1 MDYSTPRL
9 VYSRNLLHSLRAKSH
24 IGVVPCLPV
33 EVRKPYR
40 GCRAGALLKAR
51 RLAKKWRFKP
61 PVPSIIMGNVN
72 SLPNKIDELA
82 ALTRN
87 VKTFRECS
95 LLCFTETWLTASI
108 PDANVELPDFSAV
121 RADRD
126 TRACG
131 KRKGGGL
138 TLYVNKR
145 WCNPGHVNIKIS
157 TCCRDI
163 ELLVVSL
170 RPYYLPREF
179 SHAIVLIVYI
189 PPRADAE
196 TACDVIHS
204 AVARVQTQ
212 HPEAL
217 VLISGDSNHV
227 TLDNTLA
234 AFHQY
239 VDCNTRGKRTL
250 DLMYANVKDAYGVSP
265 LPALGK
271 ADHNLVLLK
280 PHYSPKVRKLPTTTR
295 SFRKWSPEAEQA
307 LKDCFEITDWE
318 TLQESHSGD
327 MEEMVDCT
335 TDYINF
341 CMDNVVPVRTVRCF
355 ANNKPWITS
364 DIKGLLNQK
373 KKAFKEGNT
382 QELKQ
387 IQRELR
393 VQLREAKEQYRRKIE
408 QRMQTNNMREVWEGM
423 KIITGCSTK
432 RGPPTEG
439 DVGRA
444 NQLNNFFNR
453 FDQPHPFTPLHTAAP
468 TLPQDIPNTEDDT
481 SPPPITPTTITA
493 AQVCGALKR
502 LRPNKAAGP
511 DGVSPRLLKAC
522 AKELG
527 HPLQRIFNLSLG
539 EGRVPQLWKT
549 SCIIPVPKKP
559 HPGELN
565 DFRPVA
571 LTSHVMKTME
581 RLLFHHL
588 RPQTHHALDPLQF
601 AFREKTG
608 VEDAIIF
615 LLHRSLSHLDR
626 GSGAVRITFLDF
638 SSAFNTIQPLLLRD
652 KLTEM
657 GVETHLV
664 AWITDYLTNRP
675 QYVRLGD
682 SRSDTVAS
690 STGAPQGTV
699 LSPVL
704 FTLYTSDFQ
713 SNTEFC
719 HVQKFADDTAI
730 VGCIRNG
737 QEDEYRKLIQDF
749 VAWSDSNHLL
759 LNTTKTREMVVDF
772 RRPRPLPE
780 PVSIK
785 GDCVEVVHT
794 YKYLGVQLDDKL
806 DWTANTE
813 ALCRKG
819 QSRMYF
825 LRRLASFNIC
835 KKLLQIFYQS
845 VVASALMYA
854 VVCWGSS
861 LKKKDAA
868 RLDKLVRKAGS
879 VVGTELDILTSV
891 AERRT
896 LNRLLSIIDNP
907 DHPLHSTITRQR
919 SSFSDRLLSLS
930 CSTDRLKR
938 SFLPHAIRLFN
949 TSRGGR

>member
-1 MDYSTPRL
+1 MENRDYERSWKREGLCAITVDLSAEPLKLQSLAST
-9 VYSRNLLHSLRAKSH
+9 
-24 IGVVPCLPV
+24 
-33 EVRKPYR
+33 
-40 GCRAGALLKAR
+40 
-51 RLAKKWRFKP
+51 
-61 PVPSIIMGNVN
+61 
-72 SLPNKIDELA
+72 
-82 ALTRN
+82 
-87 VKTFRECS
+87 
-95 LLCFTETWLTASI
+95 
-108 PDANVELPDFSAV
+108 DANVELPDFSTV

-126 TRACG
+126 TKACG

-138 TLYVNKR
+138 ALYVNKR

-163 ELLVVSL
+163 ELLAVSL

-179 SHAIVLIVYI
+179 SHAIVVVVYI

-196 TACDVIHS
+196 AACDVIHS
-204 AVARVQTQ
+204 AVAKLQTQ

-217 VLISGDSNHV
+217 VLISGDFNHA

-250 DLMYANVKDAYGVSP
+250 DLMYANVKDAYRATP

-280 PHYSPKVRKLPTTTR
+280 PHYTPRVRRLPTTHALFQEVVSR
-295 SFRKWSPEAEQA
+295 SRAGSERLLRDHGLVKH
-307 LKDCFEITDWE
+307 CR
-318 TLQESHSGD
+318 
-327 MEEMVDCT
+327 
-335 TDYINF
+335 
-341 CMDNVVPVRTVRCF
+341 VRSVRCF

-373 KKAFKEGNT
+373 KKAFKDGDT

-387 IQRELR
+387 IQKELR
-393 VQLREAKEQYRRKIE
+393 VQLREAKEQYRKKIE
-408 QRMQTNNMREVWEGM
+408 QRMQNNNMRVVWEGM
-423 KIITGCSTK
+423 KTITGCSSK
-432 RGPPTEG
+432 RGAPIEG

-444 NQLNNFFNR
+444 NQLNQFFNR
-453 FDQPHPFTPLHTAAP
+453 FDHPNPFTPLITAAP
-468 TLPQDIPNTEDDT
+468 TLLLPQAVTSKKEDT
-481 SPPPITPTTITA
+481 SPPPPLTPSMTITA
-493 AQVCGALKR
+493 AQVCGELRR
-502 LRPNKAAGP
+502 LRPSKAAGP

-522 AKELG
+522 ARELG

-539 EGRVPQLWKT
+539 QGRVPQLWKT

-581 RLLFHHL
+581 RLLLHHL

-601 AFREKTG
+601 AYREKTG

-657 GVETHLV
+657 GVGSHLV
-664 AWITDYLTNRP
+664 AWITDYLTGRP

-682 SRSDTVAS
+682 CRSDTVAS

-713 SNTEFC
+713 YKSEFC

-730 VGCIRNG
+730 VGCIRSG
-737 QEDEYRKLIQDF
+737 QEDEYRELIKDF
-749 VAWSDSNHLL
+749 LSH
-759 LNTTKTREMVVDF
+759 
-772 RRPRPLPE
+772 
-780 PVSIK
+780 
-785 GDCVEVVHT
+785 
-794 YKYLGVQLDDKL
+794 GV
-806 DWTANTE
+806 T
-813 ALCRKG
+813 
-819 QSRMYF
+819 
-825 LRRLASFNIC
+825 
-835 KKLLQIFYQS
+835 
-845 VVASALMYA
+845 
-854 VVCWGSS
+854 
-861 LKKKDAA
+861 
-868 RLDKLVRKAGS
+868 
-879 VVGTELDILTSV
+879 
-891 AERRT
+891 
-896 LNRLLSIIDNP
+896 
-907 DHPLHSTITRQR
+907 
-919 SSFSDRLLSLS
+919 
-930 CSTDRLKR
+930 
-938 SFLPHAIRLFN
+938 
-949 TSRGGR
+949 